1 MLLSSRMIM
10 IRGYWL
16 TDMRRVVFLLILSSL
31 LFAQIGDAAPPVRD
45 DTNGAYRVVF
55 KGCYTGT
62 GKAMVTPKSV
72 MIKANL
78 VDEKGNDVDFTVQKI
93 VVENHRFFDDVN
105 IGGATI
111 SIAGR
116 VDPSGG
122 ALRKARISFTFGATS
137 VGYGRAT
144 GEHN

>member
-1 MLLSSRMIM
+1 
-10 IRGYWL
+10 
-16 TDMRRVVFLLILSSL
+16 MRRIALLLILGSL
-31 LFAQIGDAAPPVRD
+31 MFVRTGDAAPPVRD
-45 DTNGAYRVVF
+45 DTNGAYRVIF
-55 KGCYTGT
+55 KGCYSGT

-72 MIKANL
+72 MIKATL
-78 VDEKGNDVDFTVQKI
+78 VDEKGTEVDFTVQKI

-105 IGGATI
+105 IGGAII

-144 GEHN
+144 GEHNYAAFPVRL

>member
-1 MLLSSRMIM
+1 MLLSSGMIM
-10 IRGYWL
+10 IRSNWL
-16 TDMRRVVFLLILSSL
+16 TVMRRVAFLLILSSL
-31 LFAQIGDAAPPVRD
+31 MFVQSGDAAPPVHD

-55 KGCYTGT
+55 KGCYSGT
-62 GKAMVTPKSV
+62 GKATVTPKTV
-72 MIKANL
+72 MIKATL
-78 VDEKGNDVDFTVQKI
+78 VDEKGNSVDFTVQKI
-93 VVENHRFFDDVN
+93 AVENHRFFDDVS

-122 ALRKARISFTFGATS
+122 ALRTARISFTFGAPT

-144 GEHN
+144 GDHN